1 MGYALA
7 RRFWRCGYAHEA
19 GAALIKRLRRDVVPY
34 VTATYDRNNPRSG
47 HVMRALGMRYCYS
60 YEEQWQPKD
69 FPVVFRLY
77 QLNLDGRTRVY
88 RAYWEQSKKRF
99 IESDL

>member
-1 MGYALA
+1 
-7 RRFWRCGYAHEA
+7 
-19 GAALIKRLRRDVVPY
+19 
-34 VTATYDRNNPRSG
+34 
-47 HVMRALGMRYCYS
+47 MRALGMRYCYS

-69 FPVVFRLY
+69 FPVLFRLY